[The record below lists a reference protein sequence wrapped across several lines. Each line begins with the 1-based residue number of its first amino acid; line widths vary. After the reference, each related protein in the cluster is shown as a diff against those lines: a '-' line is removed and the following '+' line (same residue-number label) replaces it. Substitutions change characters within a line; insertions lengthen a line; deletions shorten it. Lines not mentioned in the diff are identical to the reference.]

1 MRTGRNRPAT
11 RRLDLLGDIHLAK
24 LSSSSGTAVVRRH
37 SRDSPTHSTP
47 LLFWSTIT
55 CMTTELTPSA
65 FTAKWSR
72 VTLSE
77 RAASQEHFLDLCRML
92 GQPTPAGHDAT
103 GAEYTFEKGVA
114 VSGPASKGTRGER
127 GFADVWWRGK
137 FAWEYKRKG
146 KYRDLGEAYRQLCQY
161 REALENPPLL
171 IVSDIARTEI
181 HTNFTG
187 TAKQIHVIELD
198 RLAEAESID
207 LLRRIF
213 TDPASL
219 RPNLTSE
226 TVTEGIARQ
235 FGTLAQALRDRD
247 HDPHIAAHFLMKCMF
262 CLFAED
268 VGLLPDKLFERLL
281 RNRRSNPE
289 RLTQDLTVLF
299 DNMRSGGSFGV
310 EDIPTFNGGLFD
322 DAPALELMI
331 GEVDLLITAARQDW
345 ASVEPA
351 IFGTLFERSLDPNTR
366 AQIGAHY
373 TSREDIMLVVEP
385 VVMAP
390 LRREWANV
398 QAKVEA
404 QLERRTK
411 AKTSNTR
418 KKADRAAA

>member
-1 MRTGRNRPAT
+1 
-11 RRLDLLGDIHLAK
+11 
-24 LSSSSGTAVVRRH
+24 
-37 SRDSPTHSTP
+37 
-47 LLFWSTIT
+47 
-55 CMTTELTPSA
+55 MTTELTPSA

-207 LLRRIF
+207 LLRRVF

-299 DNMRSGGSFGV
+299 DNMRSGGSLGV